1 MALCFTHT
9 AAGYLGY
16 EMIRPSAEH
25 HPGLLAA
32 AVTLA
37 NAADFDFVPGVLL
50 GHPAEFHRGVTH
62 TVLAAVVV
70 AIAIALV
77 VRLTGRPRGAW
88 LRAGTWAG
96 AVYASHLVLD
106 YFTADI
112 VVPSGVA
119 LFWPFSDAYYIS
131 PVTVLGEIIIDPS
144 GRTAFVKSLFTPDTI
159 RVWAVEI
166 TVFLVTVCGV
176 QAFRAWRLRSPLG
189 DTAEDL

>member
-1 MALCFTHT
+1 MALCFAHT
-9 AAGYLGY
+9 AAGYLAY
-16 EMIRPSAEH
+16 EMARPSAEH

-37 NAADFDFVPGVLL
+37 NAADLDFVPGVLI

-70 AIAIALV
+70 AIVIALV
-77 VRLTGRPRGAW
+77 VRLTGRPRRAW
-88 LRAGTWAG
+88 LRAGAWAG

-106 YFTADI
+106 FFTADV
-112 VVPSGVA
+112 VVPSGVP
-119 LFWPFSDAYYIS
+119 LFWPFSDAYYLS
-131 PVTVLGEIIIDPS
+131 PVTPLGEIIIDPS
-144 GRTAFVKSLFTPDTI
+144 GRTAFVKSLFTPDTT

-166 TVFLVTVCGV
+166 TIFLLTVCAV
-176 QAFRAWRLRSPLG
+176 QAFRAWRLRPAIG